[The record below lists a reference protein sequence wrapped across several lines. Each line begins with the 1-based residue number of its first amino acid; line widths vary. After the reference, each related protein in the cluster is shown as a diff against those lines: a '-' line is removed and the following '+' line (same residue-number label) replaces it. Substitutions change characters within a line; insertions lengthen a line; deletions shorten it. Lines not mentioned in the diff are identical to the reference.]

1 MTNNEV
7 ALRTR
12 RKKARYGT
20 KVEIA
25 GQPADGCKV
34 WEKRGFYNSGR
45 DSRGSLWQ
53 ARRSYCI
60 QRSSELLKM

>member
-25 GQPADGCKV
+25 GQPLMVVK
-34 WEKRGFYNSGR
+34 SGKKE
-45 DSRGSLWQ
+45 DF
-53 ARRSYCI
+53 I
-60 QRSSELLKM
+60 QRRR

>member
-25 GQPADGCKV
+25 GQPLMVVK
-34 WEKRGFYNSGR
+34 SGNNE
-45 DSRGSLWQ
+45 DSKTAAEIDHDLYGKPVDHIVFKEVVSF
-53 ARRSYCI
+53 
-60 QRSSELLKM
+60 

>member
-25 GQPADGCKV
+25 GQPLMVVKSGK
-34 WEKRGFYNSGR
+34 KGFYNSGG

>member
-25 GQPADGCKV
+25 GQQEDFITAEEIVEDLYGKPVDHIVFKEV
-34 WEKRGFYNSGR
+34 VSF
-45 DSRGSLWQ
+45 
-53 ARRSYCI
+53 
-60 QRSSELLKM
+60 

>member
-25 GQPADGCKV
+25 GQPLMVVK
-34 WEKRGFYNSGR
+34 SGKKE
-45 DSRGSLWQ
+45 DFITAEEVVEDLMASP
-53 ARRSYCI
+53 
-60 QRSSELLKM
+60 

>member
-25 GQPADGCKV
+25 GQPLMV
-34 WEKRGFYNSGR
+34 VKRGFYNSGG

>member
-25 GQPADGCKV
+25 GQPLMVVK
-34 WEKRGFYNSGR
+34 SGKKE
-45 DSRGSLWQ
+45 DLYGKPVDHIVFKEVVSF
-53 ARRSYCI
+53 
-60 QRSSELLKM
+60 

>member
-1 MTNNEV
+1 VTNNEV

-25 GQPADGCKV
+25 GQPLMVVK
-34 WEKRGFYNSGR
+34 SGKKE
-45 DSRGSLWQ
+45 DFITAEEIVEDLYGKPVDHIVFKEVVSF
-53 ARRSYCI
+53 
-60 QRSSELLKM
+60 

>member
-25 GQPADGCKV
+25 GQPLMVVK
-34 WEKRGFYNSGR
+34 SGKKE
-45 DSRGSLWQ
+45 DFITAEEIVEDLYGKPVDHIVFKEVVSL
-53 ARRSYCI
+53 
-60 QRSSELLKM
+60 

>member
-25 GQPADGCKV
+25 GQPLMVVK
-34 WEKRGFYNSGR
+34 SGKKEDFITAE